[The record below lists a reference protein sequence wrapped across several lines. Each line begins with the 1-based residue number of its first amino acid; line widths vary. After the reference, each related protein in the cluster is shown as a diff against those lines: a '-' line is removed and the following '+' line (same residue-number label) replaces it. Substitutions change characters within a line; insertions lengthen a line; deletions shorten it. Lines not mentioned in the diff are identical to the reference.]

1 MLNQKLSDIVTP
13 VVESL
18 GYELVLLEFAGATRH
33 GTLRLFIDSPGG
45 ITVSDCERVSRE
57 IAAVLD
63 VEDPIATPYQLEVSS
78 PGLDRPL
85 VTPAHFQRFIGE
97 TVKVQ
102 LWAARDNRRRY
113 VGVLVAADEQGI
125 ELTLPEGRVQL
136 PYENIER
143 ARLVPDFDRELAK
156 S

>member
-1 MLNQKLSDIVTP
+1 VLNQKLSDIVTP